1 MRETF
6 ALAPALA
13 ALGVALAA
21 TLAAAPPAA
30 GQAKIQVAILEPG
43 PFDAV
48 SGKVRV
54 VMDVESPEAVAR
66 VQLFVDDR
74 LVAELTEPPWEV
86 TLDLGPENQEHFF
99 RAVAHGA
106 AGARGEMSLQTPAI
120 EVDEVLDLPLQQLYV
135 TVSRSGDRV
144 TGLSRGEFRVVD
156 DGAVQELVTFE
167 GGDAPLTAVLLVDS
181 SESMQGERLQSAI
194 RGAQAFTAGMRE
206 LDEAMALL
214 FGDQLVRATPF
225 TDDPAELRTSLD
237 GVEAGGG
244 TALTDHLY
252 AAFKILDGR
261 QGRRVVVVLSDGFDV
276 YSALRMR
283 DVLWK
288 AQRSQA
294 IVYWIQLQDRAVAG
308 GEPGLYSSA
317 WRDAETNQEEYETLR
332 RLVLESGGRIESI
345 DRVEDVQRAFQ
356 SILAELRE
364 QYVLGYYPTDLRHD
378 GSWRKVEV
386 RVQGFGNSVRVRE
399 GYVDF

>member
-1 MRETF
+1 MRGKPV
-6 ALAPALA
+6 LATVLA
-13 ALGVALAA
+13 ALAVAVLAA
-21 TLAAAPPAA
+21 PPPAA
-30 GQAKIQVAILEPG
+30 GQSRIRVAILDPG
-43 PFDAV
+43 PFDPV
-48 SGKVRV
+48 SGLVRV
-54 VMDVESPEAVAR
+54 VMEVEAAEPVAR
-66 VQLFVDDR
+66 LQLFVDGR
-74 LVAELTEPPWEV
+74 LVAELAEAPWEV

-99 RAVAHGA
+99 RVVAHGA
-106 AGARGEMSLQTPAI
+106 SGAQGEMSLQTPAI
-120 EVDEVLDLPLQQLYV
+120 EVDEVLELPLQQLYV
-135 TVSRSGDRV
+135 TVSRGANRV
-144 TGLSRGEFRVVD
+144 TGLSREEFRVVD
-156 DGAVQELVTFE
+156 DGSVQELVTFE

-181 SESMQGERLQSAI
+181 SQSMQGERLEAAV
-194 RGAQAFTAGMRE
+194 RGAQAFTAGMKD
-206 LDEAMALL
+206 LDEAMAIL

-225 TDDPAELRTSLD
+225 IDDPAELRSSLD

-294 IVYWIQLQDRAVAG
+294 IVYWIQLQEGAAPAG
-308 GEPGLYSSA
+308 GKPGLYTSA
-317 WRDAETNQEEYETLR
+317 WRDAEANQEEYETLR
-332 RLVLESGGRIESI
+332 RLVLESGGRIETI
-345 DRVEDVQRAFQ
+345 DRFENVERAFR
-356 SILAELRE
+356 SILAELRD

-378 GSWRKVEV
+378 GRWRQVEV
-386 RVQGFGNSVRVRE
+386 RVRGFGNSVRVRE

>member
-1 MRETF
+1 MRLQS
-6 ALAPALA
+6 ALPPVLA
-13 ALGVALAA
+13 ALAVASLAA
-21 TLAAAPPAA
+21 FPPAA
-30 GQAKIQVAILEPG
+30 AQSKIRVAILEPG
-43 PFDAV
+43 PFDPV
-48 SGKVRV
+48 SGEVRV
-54 VMDVESPEAVAR
+54 VMDVESTEPVSR
-66 VQLFVDDR
+66 LQLFVDNR
-74 LVAELTEPPWEV
+74 LVAELAEPPWEV
-86 TLDLGPENQEHFF
+86 TLDLGPENEEHFF

-106 AGARGEMSLQTPAI
+106 SGGRGEMSLQTPAI
-120 EVDEVLDLPLQQLYV
+120 EVDEVLELPLQQLYV

-144 TGLSRGEFRVVD
+144 TGLAREEFRVVD
-156 DGAVQELVTFE
+156 DGSVQELVTFE

-181 SESMQGERLQSAI
+181 SESMQGERLQAAI

-206 LDEAMALL
+206 LDEAMAIL

-225 TDDPAELRTSLD
+225 TDDPAELRSSLD

-261 QGRRVVVVLSDGFDV
+261 QGRRVVVALSDGFDV

-294 IVYWIQLQDRAVAG
+294 IVYWIQLQDRTAG
-308 GEPGLYSSA
+308 GEPGLYTSA
-317 WRDAETNQEEYETLR
+317 WRDAGTNREEYETLR
-332 RLVLESGGRIESI
+332 RLVLESGGRIETI
-345 DRVEDVQRAFQ
+345 ERIEGVQRAFEN
-356 SILAELRE
+356 ILAELRD

-378 GSWRKVEV
+378 GSWRQVEV
-386 RVQGFGNSVRVRE
+386 RVRGFGNSVRVRE